1 MAEVLRVE
9 QIEKYYGTRENLK
22 KALDGLSFQVEEGEF
37 TSIMGA
43 SGSGKTTLLN
53 CISTVDCVSAG
64 HIYLNTGRQASSGE
78 IDITGVEQ
86 GAQAKF
92 RRENLGFVVQDF
104 NLLDRLTIEENIAL
118 PLVLLGMP
126 AGKVHAKSVEMMERL
141 GIGDVASRFPYQVSG
156 GQKQR
161 CACGRALIKNPR
173 ILLADEPT
181 GALDS
186 RSSRQLM
193 GLLEE
198 LNRELQVTILM
209 VTHDSYCAGFGR
221 RVLFL
226 KDGKI
231 FNEIVRGEKHQ
242 REFYEEILQVQSF
255 LRGDV
260 SC

>member
-1 MAEVLRVE
+1 MAEVLRAE
-9 QIEKYYGTRENLK
+9 QIEKYYGTKDNLK

-64 HIYLNTGRQASSGE
+64 HIYLNTGKQGPSG
-78 IDITGVEQ
+78 IMDITAVEQ

-118 PLVLLGMP
+118 PLVLLGLP
-126 AGKVHAKSVEMMERL
+126 AEKVHAKSVEMMERL
-141 GIGDVASRFPYQVSG
+141 GIGEIASRFPYQVSG

-161 CACGRALIKNPR
+161 CACARALIKKPR

-181 GALDS
+181 GNLDS
-186 RSSRQLM
+186 KTGLEVIGLM
-193 GLLEE
+193 KTMAEE
-198 LNRELQVTILM
+198 YSQTIVI
-209 VTHDSYCAGFGR
+209 VTH
-221 RVLFL
+221 
-226 KDGKI
+226 
-231 FNEIVRGEKHQ
+231 N
-242 REFYEEILQVQSF
+242 EEIAQMTD
-255 LRGDV
+255 RMIRMEDGRI
-260 SC
+260 CRREE

>member
-1 MAEVLRVE
+1 MEPLLNITHVS
-9 QIEKYYGTRENLK
+9 KYYGENANVT
-22 KALDGLSFQVEEGEF
+22 KALDDVCFTVETGEF
-37 TSIMGA
+37 VGIMGA

-64 HIYLNTGRQASSGE
+64 HIYLNTGKKGPSG
-78 IDITGVEQ
+78 IMDITAVEQ

-118 PLVLLGMP
+118 PLVLLRLP
-126 AGKVHAKSVEMMERL
+126 AEKVHAKSVEMMERL
-141 GIGDVASRFPYQVSG
+141 GIGEIASRFPYQVSG

-161 CACGRALIKNPR
+161 CACARALIKKPR

-193 GLLEE
+193 GLLGE

-209 VTHDSYCAGFGR
+209 VTHDSYCASFGK

-226 KDGKI
+226 KDGRI
-231 FNEIVRGEKHQ
+231 FNEIVRGKKEQ
-242 REFYEEILQVQSF
+242 QEFYEEILQVQSF
-255 LRGDV
+255 LGGDV

>member
-1 MAEVLRVE
+1 MCSCQWKKKGREWNMAEVLRAE
-9 QIEKYYGTRENLK
+9 QIEKYYGTKDNLK

-64 HIYLNTGRQASSGE
+64 HIYLNTGKQGPSG
-78 IDITGVEQ
+78 IMDITAVEQ
-86 GAQAKF
+86 GAH
-92 RRENLGFVVQDF
+92 
-104 NLLDRLTIEENIAL
+104 RLTIEENIAL
-118 PLVLLGMP
+118 PLVLLGLP
-126 AGKVHAKSVEMMERL
+126 AEKVHAKSVEMMERL
-141 GIGDVASRFPYQVSG
+141 GIGEIASRFPYQVSG

-161 CACGRALIKNPR
+161 CACARALIKKPR

-193 GLLEE
+193 GLLGE

-209 VTHDSYCAGFGR
+209 VTHDSYCASFGK

-226 KDGKI
+226 KDGRI
-231 FNEIVRGEKHQ
+231 FNEIVRGKKEQ
-242 REFYEEILQVQSF
+242 QEFYEEILQVQSF
-255 LRGDV
+255 LGGDV

>member
-1 MAEVLRVE
+1 M
-9 QIEKYYGTRENLK
+9 
-22 KALDGLSFQVEEGEF
+22 
-37 TSIMGA
+37 
-43 SGSGKTTLLN
+43 
-53 CISTVDCVSAG
+53 
-64 HIYLNTGRQASSGE
+64 
-78 IDITGVEQ
+78 DITAVEQ

-118 PLVLLGMP
+118 PLVLLGLP
-126 AGKVHAKSVEMMERL
+126 AEKVHAKSVEMMERL
-141 GIGDVASRFPYQVSG
+141 GIGEIASRFPYQVSG

-161 CACGRALIKNPR
+161 CACARALIKKPR

-193 GLLEE
+193 GLLGE

-209 VTHDSYCAGFGR
+209 VTHDSYCASFGK

-226 KDGKI
+226 KDGRI
-231 FNEIVRGEKHQ
+231 FNEIVRGKKEQ
-242 REFYEEILQVQSF
+242 QEFYEEILQVQSF
-255 LRGDV
+255 LGGDV